1 MDVVIRLSITEK
13 LPLQIVTSKSTGNEV
28 KIQEWLGTS
37 LDERYPKMVN
47 FRQMN
52 NNISELQ
59 LNAVYDVHCDVE
71 SRGWI
76 DSKGVVRYSTTLTA
90 WKVEPA
96 QMQQMQIPQQPMV
109 QAPQAQMSPTQPQ
122 QAFQAQPQYAGYAPG
137 GYPQPGAGVP
147 PYPNGGMN
155 YPPYQQ

>member
-13 LPLQIVTSKSTGNEV
+13 LPLQTVVSKSTKNEV

-47 FRQMN
+47 FRQIN

-59 LNAVYDVHCDVE
+59 LNTIYDVHCDVE

-90 WKVEPA
+90 WKVEPV
-96 QMQQMQIPQQPMV
+96 QIQQMQIPQQPMV
-109 QAPQAQMSPTQPQ
+109 QAPQTQMPPMQTQQPYPPQPQ
-122 QAFQAQPQYAGYAPG
+122 NPGYVPG
-137 GYPQPGAGVP
+137 GYPPPGPGMPAYQTNGVS
-147 PYPNGGMN
+147 